1 MRSRLWAFYAAAL
14 AILLVLFL
22 ALGWRPGNGHETH
35 PAQPFAAS
43 ASVSPTAVSF
53 GDRLG
58 ARLDVVVDP
67 RAVDVGSVEV
77 RPRFGLNRVAGATL
91 KRTHGAGELLSYR
104 YVLECLL
111 SGCAPQG
118 ARVARR
124 FPPALISYRLRN
136 GQLVNQQ
143 VRWPAYELISRVTE
157 AEQKHL
163 MASLRFD
170 TSLPALSYRIA
181 PDTLRAPAVGLAGL
195 LALAAVLLAW
205 VALRRHAATD
215 RGPSGSR
222 LEQALRAVRASTA
235 NGHPQ
240 ERRKALGWLGR
251 ELRAVERPTE
261 ADVARRLAW
270 SAEPPTR
277 RSTGEFATEVESADG
292 AE

>member
-1 MRSRLWAFYAAAL
+1 MRGRLWALYVAAL
-14 AILLVLFL
+14 AVLLILFL
-22 ALGWRPGNGHETH
+22 ALGWRPGSGHETH

-43 ASVSPTAVSF
+43 TSVSPTAVSF

-67 RAVDVGSVEV
+67 RAVDIGSVEV

-91 KRTHGAGELLSYR
+91 KQTHGAGELLSYR

-111 SGCAPQG
+111 PGCAPQS

-124 FPPALISYRLRN
+124 FPPALVSYRLRD
-136 GQLVNQQ
+136 GQLINQQ
-143 VRWPAYELISRVTE
+143 VRWPAYQLISRVTE
-157 AEQKHL
+157 AEKQHPL
-163 MASLRFD
+163 SSLRFD
-170 TSLPALSYRIA
+170 ASVPAPSYRIA
-181 PDTLRAPAVGLAGL
+181 PNTLRALAVGLAGL
-195 LALAAVLLAW
+195 LALAAVVLAW
-205 VALRRHAATD
+205 IALRPHTAAD
-215 RGPSGSR
+215 RGQSGSR

-235 NGHPQ
+235 NGHHQ

-251 ELRAVERPTE
+251 ELRAVERPRE

-270 SAEPPTR
+270 SEEPPTP
-277 RSTGEFATEVESADG
+277 RSAGEFATEVESADG